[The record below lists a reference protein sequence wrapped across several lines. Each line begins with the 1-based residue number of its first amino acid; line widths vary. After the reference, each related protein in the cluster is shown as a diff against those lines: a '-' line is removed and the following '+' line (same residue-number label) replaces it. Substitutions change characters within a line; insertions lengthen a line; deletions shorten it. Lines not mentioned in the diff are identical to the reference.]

1 MPGTF
6 WQLGTMSI
14 DKIITLILKSAQ
26 ARCELESLEMYF
38 VHLKDLLWSYG
49 NYNICK
55 WYFISR
61 CSSSFK
67 EFRNFW
73 LQFSKTNKPITNN
86 EYAPFRKKGLKI
98 LPGWNFFEAESFSRL
113 KVSRG
118 WKCLNCSQGWKFLP
132 TESFSRLKVSRG
144 WKCLNCS
151 QGWKFLP
158 TESFSQ
164 LKVSPGRKC
173 LGAEIVETESVSGLK
188 VSFNL
193 MAESVWR
200 LKMSGLQISRN
211 GNCLRAESV
220 LETYKCY
227 SLNMKRQI
235 IPLLQQER
243 NHREDR
249 GDHCLTYIFG
259 YK

>member
-1 MPGTF
+1 MAGTF

-26 ARCELESLEMYF
+26 ARCELESFEMYF

-98 LPGWNFFEAESFSRL
+98 LPGWNFFEAKSFSRL
-113 KVSRG
+113 KVS
-118 WKCLNCSQGWKFLP
+118 QGWKFLGAESVS
-132 TESFSRLKVSRG
+132 TVLRAESFFRLKVSPSWKFLPAASVSGLKLSKLKVSQG
-144 WKCLNCS
+144 WKCLSNS
-151 QGWKFLP
+151 W
-158 TESFSQ
+158 
-164 LKVSPGRKC
+164 LKVSGSWKC
-173 LGAEIVETESVSGLK
+173 QGCKFIAMEIVSGLK
-188 VSFNL
+188 VS
-193 MAESVWR
+193 
-200 LKMSGLQISRN
+200 
-211 GNCLRAESV
+211 
-220 LETYKCY
+220 
-227 SLNMKRQI
+227 
-235 IPLLQQER
+235 
-243 NHREDR
+243 
-249 GDHCLTYIFG
+249 
-259 YK
+259 

>member
-1 MPGTF
+1 
-6 WQLGTMSI
+6 
-14 DKIITLILKSAQ
+14 
-26 ARCELESLEMYF
+26 MYF

-55 WYFISR
+55 WYFISH

-98 LPGWNFFEAESFSRL
+98 LPGWNFFEAKSFSRL

-118 WKCLNCSQGWKFLP
+118 WKFLGAESVS
-132 TESFSRLKVSRG
+132 TVLRAESFSR
-144 WKCLNCS
+144 
-151 QGWKFLP
+151 
-158 TESFSQ
+158 

-188 VSFNL
+188 VSFTL

-200 LKMSGLQISRN
+200 LKMSGLQISRD

-220 LETYKCY
+220 
-227 SLNMKRQI
+227 
-235 IPLLQQER
+235 
-243 NHREDR
+243 
-249 GDHCLTYIFG
+249 F
-259 YK
+259 